1 MTQAFNMADLSTA
14 LPEVVLSLVAMAILM
29 LDFIAP
35 KGRRDWLGYLSVLG
49 VLLTLMVLIPQW
61 GATQSAF
68 SGQYLSDPFA
78 LFFKILFLA
87 AAGLII
93 LMSIGY
99 LRGEGADRGE
109 FYALILFAT
118 LGMMLMASAVDLLIL
133 YIGLEMMSISIYV
146 LAGFLKRE
154 RRSNEAALKYLL
166 MGGFSSAII
175 LYGMVILYGLTGAT
189 GLKEIASAL
198 TADTLSNPAL
208 ILAMVMLAAGFGF
221 KIAAVPFHMWAPDVY
236 DGAPTPVTAFM
247 ATGVKAAA
255 FAALF
260 RVMVQA
266 FAAVP
271 AWHDIVWWLAV
282 VTMIGGNLFALGQR
296 SFKRMLAYSSVAHA
310 GYLLVA
316 LTAGGRVG
324 TSAFIVYVIA
334 YTLMSFGA
342 FAVLAAKGRGGESD
356 VTIDDLA
363 GLAGRRP
370 WLAFALAICMLSLLG
385 FPGTAGFIGK
395 WYIIMAA
402 IGAGQTILATIL
414 VLTSVVSA
422 GYYLPVIMAMYMKPE
437 PIEAAHVDA
446 VLDRWGRA
454 AVAVVV
460 AGLLLFGVWPNRLFD
475 LARSAGDSVQPTAT
489 TTTSG
494 Q

>member
-14 LPEVVLSLVAMAILM
+14 LPEVVLSLVAMVILM

-49 VLLTLMVLIPQW
+49 VLLTLMVLFPQW

-78 LFFKILFLA
+78 LFFKIVFLVS
-87 AAGLII
+87 AGLII

-133 YIGLEMMSISIYV
+133 YIGLETMSICIYV
-146 LAGFLKRE
+146 LAGFLKRD

-221 KIAAVPFHMWAPDVY
+221 KIAAVPFHMYIPDVY
-236 DGAPTPVTAFM
+236 EGAPTPI
-247 ATGVKAAA
+247 
-255 FAALF
+255 AALLSAASEIAGLVILL
-260 RVMVQA
+260 RVFLVAIPGLQDRWALLFYVLSLLTMTVGN
-266 FAAVP
+266 
-271 AWHDIVWWLAV
+271 V
-282 VTMIGGNLFALGQR
+282 VAIAQSNI
-296 SFKRMLAYSSVAHA
+296 KRMLAYSSIAHI
-310 GYLLVA
+310 GYLLIGVVA
-316 LTAGGRVG
+316 GRELG
-324 TSAFIVYVIA
+324 ISATLLYTVVYA
-334 YTLMSFGA
+334 LMTLGA
-342 FAVLAAKGRGGESD
+342 FAMVILLCVGEVKGER
-356 VTIDDLA
+356 IDDFTGLAQRSPMAAAAMLILLLSLAGVPPTAGFVGKLYLFGAAIERGYVLLALVAVVNSAISLFYYMKVAVAMYMRDLPPA
-363 GLAGRRP
+363 GLALSPSRP
-370 WLAFALAICMLSLLG
+370 LRVALFVTVVGTLAIG
-385 FPGTAGFIGK
+385 IYPGPFLD
-395 WYIIMAA
+395 
-402 IGAGQTILATIL
+402 LAKSSI
-414 VLTSVVSA
+414 
-422 GYYLPVIMAMYMKPE
+422 
-437 PIEAAHVDA
+437 
-446 VLDRWGRA
+446 
-454 AVAVVV
+454 
-460 AGLLLFGVWPNRLFD
+460 AGLW
-475 LARSAGDSVQPTAT
+475 
-489 TTTSG
+489 
-494 Q
+494 